1 MYHYSQFCKF
11 FKEISNSLC
20 AKQKFFL
27 CGGTPWVKSLLVQ
40 QIEMVKS
47 CFSQL
52 VWPWR
57 ITTQKYLQD
66 SPHINS
72 NFGLSEKCLPYS
84 EYVHTSNFF
93 SIKETSCICRMC
105 IWSYKVYFVCRC
117 RLHTTTTTHFCFVK
131 INVNI
136 FFLALVNYLLT
147 YYRKPAFHFRKTTLG
162 LNI

>member
-1 MYHYSQFCKF
+1 MCETFGFTATPQLMYHYSQFCKF

-72 NFGLSEKCLPYS
+72 DFGLSEKCLPYF

-93 SIKETSCICRMC
+93 FQSKRLAVFVECVFSKNFTQLFGYTKCILYVGVDYILPPRH
-105 IWSYKVYFVCRC
+105 IS
-117 RLHTTTTTHFCFVK
+117 
-131 INVNI
+131 
-136 FFLALVNYLLT
+136 ALW
-147 YYRKPAFHFRKTTLG
+147 K
-162 LNI
+162 

>member
-1 MYHYSQFCKF
+1 MYHYSLFCKF

-84 EYVHTSNFF
+84 EYIHPIFF
-93 SIKETSCICRMC
+93 FQSKRRAVFVECRMC
-105 IWSYKVYFVCRC
+105 IFKEFTQLFGYTKCILYVGVDYILPPRHIS
-117 RLHTTTTTHFCFVK
+117 
-131 INVNI
+131 
-136 FFLALVNYLLT
+136 ALW
-147 YYRKPAFHFRKTTLG
+147 K
-162 LNI
+162 

>member
-84 EYVHTSNFF
+84 EYIHPIFF
-93 SIKETSCICRMC
+93 QSKRRAVFVECRMC
-105 IWSYKVYFVCRC
+105 IFKEFTQLFGYTKCILYVGVDYILPPRHIS
-117 RLHTTTTTHFCFVK
+117 
-131 INVNI
+131 
-136 FFLALVNYLLT
+136 ALW
-147 YYRKPAFHFRKTTLG
+147 K
-162 LNI
+162 

>member
-1 MYHYSQFCKF
+1 MCETVGFTATPQLMYHYSQFCKF

-84 EYVHTSNFF
+84 EYIHP
-93 SIKETSCICRMC
+93 
-105 IWSYKVYFVCRC
+105 
-117 RLHTTTTTHFCFVK
+117 
-131 INVNI
+131 I
-136 FFLALVNYLLT
+136 FFQSKRLAVFVECVFSKNLLSYLVIQSV
-147 YYRKPAFHFRKTTLG
+147 FCM
-162 LNI
+162 